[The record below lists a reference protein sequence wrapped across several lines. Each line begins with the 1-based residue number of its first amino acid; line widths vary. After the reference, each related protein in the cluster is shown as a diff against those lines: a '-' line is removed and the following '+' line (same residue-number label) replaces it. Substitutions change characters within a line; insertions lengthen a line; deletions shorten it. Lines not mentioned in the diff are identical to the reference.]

1 MILTPKK
8 RKNALL
14 TEKNFELK
22 KQALS
27 LMNKVKAFLA
37 GCEKEAAEGIQDQ
50 ARLQQENDLLREAL
64 SKQPAVVV
72 VPTTE
77 KPPIDETAAL
87 SNTPKNNIS
96 NNNAINNSRTLK
108 DLTEEYKKVKDQR
121 KETREKLKIEA
132 KNKEKTSNIFS
143 YFQGNSQNEIAGE
156 SNSQS
161 IIDMYEEKIL
171 QNSIKSGSSAASL
184 NGNNINSANKDRSPL
199 LSATL
204 KRK

>member
-1 MILTPKK
+1 
-8 RKNALL
+8 
-14 TEKNFELK
+14 
-22 KQALS
+22 
-27 LMNKVKAFLA
+27 MNKVKAFLA
-37 GCEKEAAEGIQDQ
+37 GCEKEATEGIQDQ
-50 ARLQQENDLLREAL
+50 AKLQQENDLLREAL
-64 SKQPAVVV
+64 NKQPAVVV

-77 KPPIDETAAL
+77 KPPVEESTP
-87 SNTPKNNIS
+87 SNNTPKNNIII
-96 NNNAINNSRTLK
+96 NNAINNNRTLK

-143 YFQGNSQNEIAGE
+143 YFQGNTQNEIAGE

-171 QNSIKSGSSAASL
+171 QNSIKSGSSASSL
-184 NGNNINSANKDRSPL
+184 NGNSINSANKDRSPL

>member
-1 MILTPKK
+1 MILKHKK

-37 GCEKEAAEGIQDQ
+37 GCEKEATEGIQDQ
-50 ARLQQENDLLREAL
+50 ARLEQENDLLREAL
-64 SKQPAVVV
+64 NKQPAVVV
-72 VPTTE
+72 APTTE
-77 KPPIDETAAL
+77 KPPVDESTL
-87 SNTPKNNIS
+87 SNNTPKNNIII
-96 NNNAINNSRTLK
+96 NNAINSNRTLK

-132 KNKEKTSNIFS
+132 KNKEKASNIFS
-143 YFQGNSQNEIAGE
+143 YFQGNSQNEITGE

-171 QNSIKSGSSAASL
+171 QNSIKSGSSASSL
-184 NGNNINSANKDRSPL
+184 NGNSINSANKDRSPL